1 MTTRV
6 PVLLL
11 AVAGGAAAAPSPQE
25 ASGARTLFAVT
36 APQHEHVARLIAHE
50 GQSVLFHHATLAVVE
65 SANGTAPALPGAVAI
80 TDLGRTQDLKYFVLL
95 KGGRHG
101 NASRGLSPHQW
112 QHEIVRE
119 NPKVRVVFAN
129 ETAMLMSSNPL
140 DWPKSADTTRDA
152 EDDDVFEGLT
162 LPKHTHYLPLLD
174 EPLSASAHASTMRAD
189 AIRAAPQR
197 NVVIE
202 RLVEEV
208 SAPALR
214 RIVEAMA
221 DGWESR
227 QAASPGAFEA
237 AQWLKS
243 EFEELGFETELQD
256 FSEEYSPNVVAT
268 QLGTRHPDQ
277 WVVVGAHYDSRGRD
291 RTDQEEIAPG
301 ANDDGSGIAAMVELA
316 RITQSMQASYEYSLM
331 IVCFGAEEL
340 GLVGSNALAEKML
353 NEETEIIGMY
363 AADMIGYR
371 VPGRG
376 LQVGLPIVSHTP
388 AMTALAEVAFNLYVP
403 DVETCEYTGCC
414 TDNVPFLN
422 RGFPSSR
429 FFEACG
435 ALDDPK
441 YHTPEDAFPRE
452 GFGEEGYDIGKMVM
466 LSGFAVRAASL
477 ILESITIAEGT
488 LKHITKGMLA
498 TFWTLLTPSIE

>member
-1 MTTRV
+1 
-6 PVLLL
+6 
-11 AVAGGAAAAPSPQE
+11 
-25 ASGARTLFAVT
+25 
-36 APQHEHVARLIAHE
+36 
-50 GQSVLFHHATLAVVE
+50 
-65 SANGTAPALPGAVAI
+65 
-80 TDLGRTQDLKYFVLL
+80 
-95 KGGRHG
+95 
-101 NASRGLSPHQW
+101 
-112 QHEIVRE
+112 
-119 NPKVRVVFAN
+119 
-129 ETAMLMSSNPL
+129 
-140 DWPKSADTTRDA
+140 
-152 EDDDVFEGLT
+152 
-162 LPKHTHYLPLLD
+162 
-174 EPLSASAHASTMRAD
+174 
-189 AIRAAPQR
+189 
-197 NVVIE
+197 
-202 RLVEEV
+202 
-208 SAPALR
+208 
-214 RIVEAMA
+214 
-221 DGWESR
+221 
-227 QAASPGAFEA
+227 
-237 AQWLKS
+237 
-243 EFEELGFETELQD
+243 
-256 FSEEYSPNVVAT
+256 
-268 QLGTRHPDQ
+268 
-277 WVVVGAHYDSRGRD
+277 
-291 RTDQEEIAPG
+291 
-301 ANDDGSGIAAMVELA
+301 
-316 RITQSMQASYEYSLM
+316 
-331 IVCFGAEEL
+331 
-340 GLVGSNALAEKML
+340 ML